1 MAKDPKNQI
10 EDELTAVR
18 AIIAAVE
25 NLDPALRSRVI
36 QAAQA
41 LLPPP
46 HFQPPGPMPPPP
58 PPKQA

>member
-18 AIIAAVE
+18 AVIAAVE
-25 NLDPALRSRVI
+25 NLDPAMRGRVI
-36 QAAQA
+36 QAAQT

-46 HFQPPGPMPPPP
+46 QFQPPMPPPP
-58 PPKQA
+58 PPKQQA